1 MTDPANPTDENF
13 NPNKPPQTDP
23 VPDPLS
29 SAASSTPGP
38 DDPGTSSKTASP
50 KPDTPRERFME
61 RITKKQSLDHHDPEE
76 SLWEGGY
83 SPKAMIGSWI
93 GLIILSIVLLVA
105 AGFIEQFTFGIA
117 LIVIVVLWVLV
128 GLNYAAKRLGVHY
141 ELTSQR
147 FIHKTGIL
155 TRRSDRIEVID
166 ISDVSY
172 EQGPIQ
178 RMFNVGSILIISTD
192 KSDPRLEL
200 VGINNVSEVA
210 GLIDDVRRGERR
222 RRSIHIEQN

>member
-1 MTDPANPTDENF
+1 MTDPANPTDENAT
-13 NPNKPPQTDP
+13 PTTPAQTES

-29 SAASSTPGP
+29 SAASSTPAP
-38 DDPGTSSKTASP
+38 DSRQAASTP
-50 KPDTPRERFME
+50 KERFMDE
-61 RITKKQSLDHHDPEE
+61 ITKKRSLDDHEE
-76 SLWEGGY
+76 EETLWEGGY

-93 GLIILSIVLLVA
+93 GLAILSVVILVA
-105 AGFIEQFTFGIA
+105 AGFIEQLTFGIA
-117 LIVIVVLWVLV
+117 LIVIAVLWIMV
-128 GLNYAAKRLGVHY
+128 GLNYAAKRLGVQY

-155 TRRSDRIEVID
+155 TRRTDRIEVID

-178 RMFNVGSILIISTD
+178 RMFKVGSISIISTD
-192 KSDPRLEL
+192 KSDPELEL
-200 VGINNVSEVA
+200 VGINNVGEVA
-210 GLIDDVRRGERR
+210 GLIDDIRRAERR

>member
-1 MTDPANPTDENF
+1 MTDPANPTDENATSKT
-13 NPNKPPQTDP
+13 PAQTDS

-29 SAASSTPGP
+29 SDASSTPVSDSGAP
-38 DDPGTSSKTASP
+38 AQPRA
-50 KPDTPRERFME
+50 DTPRERFME
-61 RITKKQSLDHHDPEE
+61 QIAKKQSLDDHDTEE
-76 SLWEGGY
+76 SLGEGGY

-93 GLIILSIVLLVA
+93 GLSLLSIVLLVA

-117 LIVIVVLWVLV
+117 LIVIVVLWILV
-128 GLNYAAKRLGVHY
+128 GLNYAAKRLGVQY

-147 FIHKTGIL
+147 FIHRTGIL
-155 TRRSDRIEVID
+155 TRRTDRIEVID

-178 RMFNVGSILIISTD
+178 RMFKVGSISIISTD
-192 KSDPRLEL
+192 KSDPKLEL
-200 VGINNVSEVA
+200 VGINNVGEVA
-210 GLIDDVRRGERR
+210 GLIDDIRRAERR